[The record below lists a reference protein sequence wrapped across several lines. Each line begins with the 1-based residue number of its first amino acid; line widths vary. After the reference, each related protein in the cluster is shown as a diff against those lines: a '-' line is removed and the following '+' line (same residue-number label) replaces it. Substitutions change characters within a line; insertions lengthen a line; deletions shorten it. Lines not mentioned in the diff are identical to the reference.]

1 MKTILIVS
9 LVFLGCSTSQNF
21 KSNFE
26 KALDIQKYFTA
37 KESKNEIIQSLGI
50 NYQINENGIV
60 YYTTDSRIPELGL
73 FFSQE
78 NILETAFIFLTKEEL
93 LNFKSTI
100 PCNWNEKDEI
110 EDFGH
115 YFRSVKKGNCIELQI
130 SYQSRKSISN
140 LIEVRWQRR

>member
-37 KESKNEIIQSLGI
+37 KESKNEIIQSLGN

-93 LNFKSTI
+93 LNFKFFLVFS
-100 PCNWNEKDEI
+100 
-110 EDFGH
+110 G
-115 YFRSVKKGNCIELQI
+115 RA
-130 SYQSRKSISN
+130 R
-140 LIEVRWQRR
+140 